1 MGGFG
6 VMDFMVKSYRNNR
19 GLLKGGK
26 KSLKKI
32 YEDNNLHYV
41 KKRVEKKTKE
51 FDPEKK
57 KIFLE
62 KFHKRQK
69 RTQKRLT
76 ILLTLVILMFSLL
89 FYFVFV
95 I

>member
-32 YEDNNLHYV
+32 YEDNNLHYL
-41 KKRVEKKTKE
+41 KKRVEEKTRE
-51 FDPEKK
+51 YDPEKRR
-57 KIFLE
+57 IFLE
-62 KFHKRQK
+62 KFHARQK
-69 RTQKRLT
+69 RIQRRLAMLLT
-76 ILLTLVILMFSLL
+76 IIIGVFSLMIYL
-89 FYFVFV
+89 
-95 I
+95 ILS

>member
-6 VMDFMVKSYRNNR
+6 VMDYMIKSFKSNR

-32 YEDNNLHYV
+32 YEENNLLYV
-41 KKRVEKKTKE
+41 KKKVQKRIEE

-57 KIFLE
+57 RIFLE
-62 KFHKRQK
+62 KFHARQK
-69 RTQKRLT
+69 KARRRKALF
-76 ILLTLVILMFSLL
+76 LSFLVLIFSALL
-89 FYFVFV
+89 FLLLV
-95 I
+95 